1 MFQIKNDKK
10 NFLKNISPIKN
21 NNSIDTP
28 SNYKKYHF
36 IKSLKEFDD
45 KEKVKNA
52 LREYEKSQETNYFT
66 YSKNIALGKI
76 NKRSKYDKNNNLI
89 PYSYVGHEEIFYTSK
104 SNKQLLLLNSS
115 TIKKKKMKKNQIKE
129 FSDNFQLIDNKM
141 LHSYY
146 DNIRNRILKHKNKS
160 TKNAIILKKIP
171 FPIRESL
178 IQQEN
183 VFKRALKNKKVNN
196 KLKNYLKTKSHKDN
210 DKDLLLNKLDDF
222 QSKTQEKIIIN
233 KNITNDI
240 KYRDNFWNI
249 TLRNPLVNG
258 KYERLGYLNVGT
270 ILHPYYT
277 LFNLNKNIEFIKNPK
292 SEKKIRQ
299 TITDLNEAT
308 HMPKTKEQ
316 LYHLNSMKSLEVDG
330 KNLLNFEIERESK
343 LKGKIILY
351 NRKNPEY
358 LYMKEKGYNTNNA
371 NKTFENLKEIAN
383 NKIFGNNYN
392 IKDFYKHL
400 NLTSKYQSSL
410 TH

>member
-1 MFQIKNDKK
+1 
-10 NFLKNISPIKN
+10 
-21 NNSIDTP
+21 
-28 SNYKKYHF
+28 
-36 IKSLKEFDD
+36 
-45 KEKVKNA
+45 
-52 LREYEKSQETNYFT
+52 
-66 YSKNIALGKI
+66 
-76 NKRSKYDKNNNLI
+76 
-89 PYSYVGHEEIFYTSK
+89 
-104 SNKQLLLLNSS
+104 
-115 TIKKKKMKKNQIKE
+115 MKKNQIKE

-358 LYMKEKGYNTNNA
+358 LYMKEKGYNNTNNA

>member
-1 MFQIKNDKK
+1 
-10 NFLKNISPIKN
+10 
-21 NNSIDTP
+21 
-28 SNYKKYHF
+28 
-36 IKSLKEFDD
+36 
-45 KEKVKNA
+45 
-52 LREYEKSQETNYFT
+52 
-66 YSKNIALGKI
+66 
-76 NKRSKYDKNNNLI
+76 
-89 PYSYVGHEEIFYTSK
+89 
-104 SNKQLLLLNSS
+104 
-115 TIKKKKMKKNQIKE
+115 MKKNQIKE